1 MDASFTKQA
10 WLAFLT
16 ADTIQQVDEIIAKFK
31 YFKNLKDD
39 VILYGES
46 NPREVLDLYL
56 EGIEIF
62 DKNAQLLEIKLNREK
77 ISELED
83 TLAEKDNTLAEMGN
97 ALAEREAEIAKLK
110 ELLEKIK

>member
-1 MDASFTKQA
+1 MLIFTPDNSLYSK
-10 WLAFLT
+10 LNT
-16 ADTIQQVDEIIAKFK
+16 KFK

-83 TLAEKDNTLAEMGN
+83 TLAEMGTALAERDNVLVMKDNV
-97 ALAEREAEIAKLK
+97 LAEREAEIAKLK
-110 ELLEKIK
+110 ALLEKIE